1 MRRTGLYARVVCVKN
16 PNERGTNDSSLVI
29 HKMGAS
35 FESGKREFSVE
46 TLGVYIYDIGCE
58 KSQDMFRRTGL
69 SLFLGK
75 LPGIR

>member
-1 MRRTGLYARVVCVKN
+1 
-16 PNERGTNDSSLVI
+16 
-29 HKMGAS
+29 MGAS

-69 SLFLGK
+69 SLFVGK